1 MKSTFQIYQD
11 AGLHFIPIWTR
22 ERHKMAPEYFDQ
34 WGYPSKA
41 LRDKVAS
48 QWSEDECRA
57 IAEEIHSF
65 IEEILPVIDRN
76 LRGDSK

>member
-11 AGLHFIPIWTR
+11 AGIDFVPIWTR
-22 ERHKMAPEYFDQ
+22 ERHKMAPDYFDEN
-34 WGYPSKA
+34 GYPSKT

-57 IAEEIHSF
+57 ISESIHSF
-65 IEEILPVIDRN
+65 IEEILPVIDKN
-76 LRGDSK
+76 LRSE